1 MKRISV
7 LLTNLISRSKTID
20 EKEKLIYE
28 YCIRIILK
36 RCLFVIIL
44 LFFGI
49 LTNRVCVS
57 ILFLLTFIPLRS
69 FCGGMHASTPTICTV
84 LSYGIGLAIIFFSPL
99 LGELIPYT
107 VILYFFI
114 LFCVPI
120 ILFAPVDT
128 KNKRFNL
135 TQIRSLRIKCIFLTL
150 LIGVVFIFLSLVH
163 AQTYCM
169 TLLLCVIICS
179 VSIVI
184 GSLQNRRN
192 RDEA

>member
-7 LLTNLISRSKTID
+7 LLTNLISRSKTIN

-36 RCLFVIIL
+36 RCLFVIL
-44 LFFGI
+44 LLLFGI
-49 LTNRVCVS
+49 LTNRACVS
-57 ILFLLTFIPLRS
+57 LLFLLTFIPLRS
-69 FCGGMHASTPTICTV
+69 FCGGMHASTPTICTI

-114 LFCVPI
+114 LFCIPI

-135 TQIRSLRIKCIFLTL
+135 TQIRSLRIKCLFLTL

-169 TLLLCVIICS
+169 TLSLCVIICS

>member
-36 RCLFVIIL
+36 RCLFVILL

-57 ILFLLTFIPLRS
+57 LLFLLTFIPLRS

-99 LGELIPYT
+99 LGELIPYP

-114 LFCVPI
+114 LFCIPI

-135 TQIRSLRIKCIFLTL
+135 TQISSLRIKCLFLTL

-169 TLLLCVIICS
+169 TLSLCVIICS